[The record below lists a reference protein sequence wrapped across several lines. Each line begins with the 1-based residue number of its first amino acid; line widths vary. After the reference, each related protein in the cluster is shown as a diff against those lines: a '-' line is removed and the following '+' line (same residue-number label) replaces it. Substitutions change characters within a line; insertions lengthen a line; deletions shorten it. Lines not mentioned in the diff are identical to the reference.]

1 LWVELGGLSAK
12 SAAKN
17 LLDADV
23 QVPGFRRSES
33 SVESLLNRYI
43 PSVTIIGA
51 VIIGLLA
58 SVSDVFIVFGTGIGL
73 LLMVDILVNY
83 YNLLVREQVDV
94 HMPKL
99 ASLLGRT

>member
-1 LWVELGGLSAK
+1 MYK
-12 SAAKN
+12 SLVSGAMK
-17 LLDADV
+17 V
-23 QVPGFRRSES
+23 

-43 PSVTIIGA
+43 PSVTIVGGI
-51 VIIGLLA
+51 IIGLLA
-58 SVSDVFIVFGTGIGL
+58 SVSNVFNVFGSGIGM

-99 ASLLGRT
+99 ATLLGRD